1 MDPIKDSPE
10 EEMFE
15 RKLKNYMQSTGMLFP
30 ETEKQ
35 VDAFMQTEFDT
46 DIPACI
52 ADPLEIINRGYIQFT
67 PHHEVNELIP
77 GIADY
82 KLAARNGT
90 EISDELRKRLE
101 EEMEEDE

>member
-1 MDPIKDSPE
+1 MDPTKDSPE

-46 DIPACI
+46 DIPDCI
-52 ADPLEIINRGYIQFT
+52 NDPMAILKRGYVQFT
-67 PHHEVNELIP
+67 PRRLADEPIP
-77 GIADY
+77 GIEDY
-82 KLAARNGT
+82 KMAARNGK
-90 EISDELRKRLE
+90 EISDDLKKRLE
-101 EEMEEDE
+101 QEMEEDD